1 MTHEELKQKA
11 FKNKNVKKEYDKL
24 DLEFQLLN
32 EMLTARKEAGLNQ
45 SQVAELMGTK
55 QTSITRLESALSAGN
70 HSPSLS
76 TIKKYANA
84 VGCHLDIRFVHNQKS
99 VYQ

>member
-1 MTHEELKQKA
+1 MTHEKLKQKA
-11 FKNKNVKKEYDKL
+11 LKNKNVKEEYDKL
-24 DLEFQLLN
+24 NLEFQLLN

-55 QTSITRLESALSAGN
+55 QTSITRLESSLSVGN

-84 VGCHLDIRFVHNQKS
+84 VGCHLDIRFVNNQVS
-99 VYQ
+99 V

>member
-11 FKNKNVKKEYDKL
+11 FKNKNVKNEYHKL

-45 SQVAELMGTK
+45 SQIAEIMGTK
-55 QTSITRLESALSAGN
+55 QTAITRLESALSIGN

-84 VGCHLDIRFVHNQKS
+84 VGCHLDIRFVHNRAS
-99 VYQ
+99 L

>member
-11 FKNKNVKKEYDKL
+11 FKNRNVKEEYDKL

-45 SQVAELMGTK
+45 LQIAEIIETK
-55 QTSITRLESALSAGN
+55 QIINS
-70 HSPSLS
+70 
-76 TIKKYANA
+76 
-84 VGCHLDIRFVHNQKS
+84 
-99 VYQ
+99 

>member
-11 FKNKNVKKEYDKL
+11 FKNRNVKEEYDKL

-45 SQVAELMGTK
+45 SQIAEIMGTK
-55 QTSITRLESALSAGN
+55 QTAITRLESSLSMGN

-76 TIKKYANA
+76 TLKKYANA
-84 VGCHLDIRFVHNQKS
+84 VGCYLDIRFVHNYTK
-99 VYQ
+99 V

>member
-11 FKNKNVKKEYDKL
+11 LKNKNVQKEYNKL

-55 QTSITRLESALSAGN
+55 QTSITRLESALSVGN

-84 VGCHLDIRFVHNQKS
+84 VGCHLDIRFVHNQVS
-99 VYQ
+99 V

>member
-11 FKNKNVKKEYDKL
+11 LKNKNVKEEYDKL

-55 QTSITRLESALSAGN
+55 QTSITRLESALSVGN

-84 VGCHLDIRFVHNQKS
+84 VGCHLDIRFVQNQ
-99 VYQ
+99 VNV

>member
-1 MTHEELKQKA
+1 MTHEKLQQKA
-11 FKNKNVKKEYDKL
+11 FKNKNVKNKYDKL

-32 EMLTARKEAGLNQ
+32 EILTA
-45 SQVAELMGTK
+45 
-55 QTSITRLESALSAGN
+55 ITRLESALSIGN

-84 VGCHLDIRFVHNQKS
+84 VGCRLDIRFVHNQEN
-99 VYQ
+99 V